1 KPDPEKALLGLK
13 VCDHACGSGH
23 FLIAAAHRIA
33 KRLAAIRTGHGEPS
47 PEAVRTAL
55 RDVIGHCIYGVDSN
69 EMAVELCKVALWMEA
84 LEPGKPLSF
93 LDHRIRCGNSL
104 LGTTPA
110 LLAAGIPDEAFAPIE
125 GDDKAFA
132 SSLKRRNREERAG
145 QMALPLVAE
154 PVAVYGGLSEEITSL
169 DNVEDSSIAGIHEK
183 QGRYRRLSES
193 PEYRRAQLAADAWC
207 AAFVWKKTKSA
218 PEAVTQDV
226 LRRLMPD
233 PERVPRE
240 TRAEIARLA
249 AHYNFFH
256 WHLAFPDVFHIRSA
270 AGSPENRL
278 TAWNGGFNVV
288 LGNPPWVRQELL
300 KSSKSLFVT
309 FETFCST
316 VDSSVLFLERAVQI
330 TLTGGRIGL
339 LTPNKWFRAAYG
351 EKLRAF
357 LREHARIH
365 LLVDFGHSRDLFLGQ
380 DTFPAASVLEPV
392 QERVHDGENLHFVR
406 AHDSDREQRSLE
418 KLVAEQAFRV
428 AHGELHRD
436 RWQLA
441 NAEENRLLDR
451 LMRTGQPLFE
461 CVGAMPLSGIKTG
474 LNEAYYVSTEVRNI
488 LVAEDPACE
497 PVLKRFLRGRDIE
510 RWISK
515 WGDQWHIVIPSSQNR
530 TWPWSNAAEEDQA
543 EHIFA
548 RTYPSLHGHLI
559 ALKEKLQ
566 KRTDR
571 GSFWWELR
579 ACDYYSVFDQPK
591 IIVQCI
597 AYFSRF
603 ALDVEGHYIN
613 NKILLIPSGD
623 PYLCGI
629 LNSRVTWW
637 LINRTFQHMKAV
649 QEILRS
655 PESMR
660 AELEFSLNRLVE
672 EAFELTPEERQILE
686 NSLPARDPIAIL
698 TSVSSND
705 VPEDSHE

>member
-1 KPDPEKALLGLK
+1 
-13 VCDHACGSGH
+13 
-23 FLIAAAHRIA
+23 
-33 KRLAAIRTGHGEPS
+33 
-47 PEAVRTAL
+47 
-55 RDVIGHCIYGVDSN
+55 
-69 EMAVELCKVALWMEA
+69 
-84 LEPGKPLSF
+84 
-93 LDHRIRCGNSL
+93 
-104 LGTTPA
+104 
-110 LLAAGIPDEAFAPIE
+110 
-125 GDDKAFA
+125 
-132 SSLKRRNREERAG
+132 
-145 QMALPLVAE
+145 MALPLVAE

-637 LINRTFQHMKAV
+637 LINRTFQHMKDDGVSVDIQFLVDLPIPSTSPDRSRAIAKTV